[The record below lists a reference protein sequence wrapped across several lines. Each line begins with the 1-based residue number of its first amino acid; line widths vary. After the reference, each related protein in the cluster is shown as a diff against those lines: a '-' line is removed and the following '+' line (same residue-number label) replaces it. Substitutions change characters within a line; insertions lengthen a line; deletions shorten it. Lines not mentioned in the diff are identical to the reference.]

1 MVEPRDKNELARI
14 ETTQP
19 VVQGEGGVGLG
30 VTEPPRQSMAA
41 RAGRLF
47 LQFLIPV
54 LILAGA
60 IGGYNYLKATK
71 PEPPKRTANPIVYSV
86 QTLPIKFAD
95 YEPSLVLYGTTVAGR
110 EVELRSLVSGKVE
123 KTGAQLQAGGVVKA
137 GETLIEIDP
146 FDYRVAI
153 AEAEA
158 QLAEAKA
165 KVVETKASI
174 AVEQGNL
181 KSAQVQLDLAETDL
195 QRAIPLAKQGTVSKR
210 TLDDR
215 RLLSVQR
222 AQSVTQIENNLRVW
236 EARKVQQE
244 ASIKRIETTVEQAKR
259 RLKETRLQAPFDAYV
274 TEVGAQ
280 IGRMLNVNDRV
291 ATLIDRNWIDARFN
305 LTDQQFGRLTRAGDG
320 LIGRKVEVK
329 WNIGRKPLVYD
340 AVIERIDG
348 RVSSET
354 GGVQVFAKI
363 SNPHDEVAIRPGIF
377 VEVRLNDAQFQ
388 KVAKVPAEAVYDART
403 VYVVSDGKLTGREIA
418 IVGHVE
424 GGLLIEGDIKD
435 NEKILL
441 TRLSR
446 PGDGVRVKERQDDG
460 A

>member
-1 MVEPRDKNELARI
+1 MEPRDKNELARI

-19 VVQGEGGVGLG
+19 MVQQEGGVGLG
-30 VTEPPRQSMAA
+30 VTEPPRQTMAA
-41 RAGRLF
+41 RLGRMF
-47 LQFLIPV
+47 LQCLFPV

-123 KTGAQLQAGGVVKA
+123 KTGAQLQSGGVVKA

-181 KSAQVQLDLAETDL
+181 KSAKIQLDLAETDL

-222 AQSVTQIENNLRVW
+222 
-236 EARKVQQE
+236 
-244 ASIKRIETTVEQAKR
+244 
-259 RLKETRLQAPFDAYV
+259 
-274 TEVGAQ
+274 
-280 IGRMLNVNDRV
+280 
-291 ATLIDRNWIDARFN
+291 
-305 LTDQQFGRLTRAGDG
+305 
-320 LIGRKVEVK
+320 
-329 WNIGRKPLVYD
+329 
-340 AVIERIDG
+340 
-348 RVSSET
+348 
-354 GGVQVFAKI
+354 
-363 SNPHDEVAIRPGIF
+363 
-377 VEVRLNDAQFQ
+377 
-388 KVAKVPAEAVYDART
+388 
-403 VYVVSDGKLTGREIA
+403 
-418 IVGHVE
+418 
-424 GGLLIEGDIKD
+424 
-435 NEKILL
+435 
-441 TRLSR
+441 
-446 PGDGVRVKERQDDG
+446 
-460 A
+460 

>member
-1 MVEPRDKNELARI
+1 MEPRDKNELARI

-19 VVQGEGGVGLG
+19 VVQKDGEVSIGA
-30 VTEPPRQSMAA
+30 PAQDRRSFAA
-41 RAGRLF
+41 RLGRVILQCLF
-47 LQFLIPV
+47 PV

-60 IGGYNYLKATK
+60 FAGYKYLKATK
-71 PEPPKRTANPIVYSV
+71 PEPPQRTARPIVYSV
-86 QTLPIKFAD
+86 QTLPIKFSN

-123 KTGAQLQAGGVVKA
+123 STGPQLQAGGVVKA
-137 GETLIEIDP
+137 GETLLEIDP
-146 FDYRVAI
+146 FNFRVAL

-158 QLAEAKA
+158 QMAEAEA
-165 KVVETKASI
+165 KVVETSASI

-181 KSAQVQLDLAETDL
+181 KSAQIQLELAETDL
-195 QRAIPLAKQGTVSKR
+195 ERAIPLAKQGTVSKR

-222 AQSVTQIENNLRVW
+222 AQAVTQIENNLRVW
-236 EARKVQQE
+236 EARKVQQQ
-244 ASIKRIETTVEQAKR
+244 ASVRRIKTVVEQAQR
-259 RLKETRLQAPFDAYV
+259 RLKETQLQAPFDAYV

-291 ATLIDRNWIDARFN
+291 ATLIDKNWIDARFN
-305 LTDQQFGRLTRAGDG
+305 LTDQQFGRLTRDGDG
-320 LIGRKVEVK
+320 LIGRKVKVT
-329 WNIGRKPLVYD
+329 WNVGRKPLEYD

-348 RVSSET
+348 RVSAET
-354 GGVQVFAKI
+354 GGVQVFARI
-363 SNPHDEVAIRPGIF
+363 SNPQNSVAIRPGIF

-403 VYVVSDGKLTGREIA
+403 VYVVDDGKLVSRSIA

-424 GGLLIEGDIKD
+424 GGLLIEGDLKD
-435 NEKILL
+435 NEKILM

-446 PGDGVRVKERQDDG
+446 PGDGVRVKERPADG

>member
-1 MVEPRDKNELARI
+1 MEPREKNELARI
-14 ETTQP
+14 EAAQP
-19 VVQGEGGVGLG
+19 PTPEASQLG
-30 VTEPPRQSMAA
+30 PGTIAAHPKSMAA
-41 RAGRLF
+41 KIGRAV
-47 LQFLIPV
+47 LQFLFPA
-54 LILAGA
+54 LILAAGFGA
-60 IGGYNYLKATK
+60 YNYLKATK
-71 PEPPKRTANPIVYSV
+71 PEPPKRTARPIVYSV
-86 QTLPIKFAD
+86 QTLPIKFGN
-95 YEPSLVLYGTTVAGR
+95 YEPSLVLYGTTIAGR

-123 KTGAQLQAGGVVKA
+123 RTGTQLQSGGVVKA
-137 GETLIEIDP
+137 GEMLLEIDP
-146 FDYRVAI
+146 FNYRVAL

-174 AVEQGNL
+174 AVENGNL
-181 KSAQVQLDLAETDL
+181 KSAEIQLELAETDL
-195 QRAIPLAKQGTVSKR
+195 KRAIPLAKQGTVSKR

-222 AQSVTQIENNLRVW
+222 AQSVTQIQNNLRVW
-236 EARKVQQE
+236 EARKDQQE
-244 ASIKRIETTVEQAKR
+244 AAIQRIATTVEQAQR
-259 RLKETRLQAPFDAYV
+259 RLKETQLQAPFDAYV

-305 LTDQQFGRLTRAGDG
+305 LTDQQFGRLTRAGGG

-329 WNIGRKPLVYD
+329 WNIGRKPLIYD

-354 GGVQVFAKI
+354 GGVQVFARI
-363 SNPHDEVAIRPGIF
+363 SNPHEDVAIRPGIF
-377 VEVRLNDAQFQ
+377 IEVRLSDAKFRQ
-388 KVAKVPAEAVYDART
+388 VAKVPAEAVYDAKT
-403 VYVVSDGKLTGREIA
+403 VYVVSDGKLVSRTIA

-424 GGLLIEGDIKD
+424 GGLLIEGDVKD
-435 NEKILL
+435 NEEVLM

-446 PGDGVRVKERQDDG
+446 PGDGVRVKERPDNG